1 MEGHRLAWWPGGS
14 GQSVQLGVGEL
25 GVGECSGIQPPESL
39 APLPGMLV

>member
-1 MEGHRLAWWPGGS
+1 MEGHRLAWWPVGS
-14 GQSVQLGVGEL
+14 GQSVQL